1 MGPSRQ
7 FYPVLIFLKK
17 QHNKMSLHINIPK
30 PTVSDWADG
39 SKSAW
44 AEAAHTKQLTKLL
57 CEVQSTG
64 LLTNKGDKSATS
76 INKHEKHQS

>member
-1 MGPSRQ
+1 
-7 FYPVLIFLKK
+7 
-17 QHNKMSLHINIPK
+17 MSLHINIPQ

-44 AEAAHTKQLTKLL
+44 AEAAHAKQLAKLL
-57 CEVQSTG
+57 CEVQATG
-64 LLTNKGDKSATS
+64 LLTNKGAKPATS

>member
-1 MGPSRQ
+1 
-7 FYPVLIFLKK
+7 
-17 QHNKMSLHINIPK
+17 MSLHINIPQ

-44 AEAAHTKQLTKLL
+44 AEAESAHAKQLAKLL

-64 LLTNKGDKSATS
+64 LLTNKGDKPATS